1 MICNLNRHAPPAAQT
16 EHKEEAYVSE
26 KTRLRVER
34 IMRKVR
40 GYRRRR
46 EKRVT
51 GVLCA
56 MCAVFAFGIYRVIA
70 GSYTG
75 GIITASSGSSTAGY
89 GAVLLHDGANAY
101 IIVGLAA
108 FAAGAALT
116 ALCIRFRGK
125 K

>member
-1 MICNLNRHAPPAAQT
+1 M
-16 EHKEEAYVSE
+16 SE
-26 KTRLRVER
+26 KTRLRVEQ

-40 GYRRRR
+40 RYRRRR
-46 EKRVT
+46 DKRVT

-56 MCAVFAFGIYRVIA
+56 MCTALALGIYRVL
-70 GSYTG
+70 GESYAG
-75 GIITASSGSSTAGY
+75 GIITESAGHSAAGY

>member
-56 MCAVFAFGIYRVIA
+56 MFAVFAFGIYRVIA

-75 GIITASSGSSTAGY
+75 GIITESTGHGTEGY
-89 GAVLLHDGANAY
+89 GAVLLHDGANTY

>member
-1 MICNLNRHAPPAAQT
+1 MICNLNRNAPPAAQT
-16 EHKEEAYVSE
+16 KHKEEAYVSE

-34 IMRKVR
+34 I
-40 GYRRRR
+40 
-46 EKRVT
+46 T

-70 GSYTG
+70 GSYIG
-75 GIITASSGSSTAGY
+75 GIITESTGHGTAGY

-108 FAAGAALT
+108 CAAGAALT

>member
-1 MICNLNRHAPPAAQT
+1 M
-16 EHKEEAYVSE
+16 SE

-51 GVLCA
+51 CVLCA
-56 MCAVFAFGIYRVIA
+56 MCAVFALGIYRVLDE
-70 GSYTG
+70 SYAG
-75 GIITASSGSSTAGY
+75 GIITASAGSSTAGY